1 MNQLSIEDISIYVEQ
16 NIKKFHDSR
25 LQSLEK
31 VDLKKLLTRKNPYLF
46 KVKNFNIAGELVKGI
61 LEAHI
66 SSSEETI
73 FGDWLEGLA
82 IYINNCVY
90 GGKKSSATG
99 IDLEF
104 ENEGVRYLV
113 NIKSGPN
120 WGNSDQI
127 KKMKLNFDAAR
138 KTLGTSNS
146 KINVV
151 AVNGCCYGKGSNEL
165 KSGNYYK
172 YCGQKFWEFISGEK
186 SLYIDIIEPLGTKAK
201 ERNDEFMEKYSA
213 LLNKLTLQFSNEFC
227 DKVGKINWPKIVK
240 LNSSYEK
247 TLKERKKTV
256 PKVVGNKKPS

>member
-1 MNQLSIEDISIYVEQ
+1 MNQLSIEDISKYVEH

-25 LQSLEK
+25 LLSLER

-46 KVKNFNIAGELVKGI
+46 KVKNCNIAGELVKGV

-82 IYINNCVY
+82 IYINKCVY
-90 GGKKSSATG
+90 GGNKSSAIG

-104 ENEGVRYLV
+104 ESEGFRYIV

-120 WGNSDQI
+120 WGNSSQI
-127 KKMKLNFDAAR
+127 KKMKQDFDAAR
-138 KTLGTSNS
+138 KTLGTSKS

-151 AVNGCCYGKGSNEL
+151 AVNGCCYGKSSDGL
-165 KSGNYYK
+165 QSGNYYK
-172 YCGQKFWEFISGEK
+172 YCGQKFWEFISGDK
-186 SLYIDIIEPLGTKAK
+186 NLYVNLVEPLGTQAK
-201 ERNDEFMEKYSA
+201 ERNAEFIEKYSA

-227 DKVGKINWPKIVK
+227 DNAGKINWSMIVK

-247 TLKERKKTV
+247 VMKERKEPV
-256 PKVVGNKKPS
+256 PKVVGKKKPK

>member
-1 MNQLSIEDISIYVEQ
+1 MNQLSLEDISKYVEQ

-25 LQSLEK
+25 LNSLEK

-46 KVKNFNIAGELVKGI
+46 KVKNLNIAGELVKGI
-61 LEAHI
+61 LEAHV

-82 IYINNCVY
+82 IYINKCVY

-104 ENEGVRYLV
+104 ENEGIRYLV

-120 WGNSDQI
+120 WGNSSQI
-127 KKMKLNFDAAR
+127 KRMKQDFDAAR
-138 KTLGTSNS
+138 KTLGTSKS
-146 KINVV
+146 RIQVV
-151 AVNGCCYGKGSNEL
+151 AVNGCCYGKSSDEL

-172 YCGQKFWEFISGEK
+172 YCGQKFWEFISGEQ

-201 ERNDEFMEKYSA
+201 ERNAEFMDRYSS
-213 LLNKLTLQFSNEFC
+213 LLNKLTLQFSQEFC
-227 DKVGKINWPKIVK
+227 TDKGKIDWPMIVK

-247 TLKERKKTV
+247 AIKDKPKAV
-256 PKVVGNKKPS
+256 PKVTGRKKPR